1 MKAYT
6 KLYHHIKLRSI
17 TNEIDI
23 KSSPEDVLSH
33 WIYGSPY
40 LPYYGSSSGYL
51 MLLNAFTRRKKV
63 INTSTF
69 WVNFYYFAY
78 HVFLAFGKGREEF
91 VLLALCKCF
100 GSLNVYQYRISDWVT
115 YLTGKVVDFVVLHD
129 TIYVICCHWQDRH
142 RCTGL
147 EFRKYKF
154 FVIEK
159 YSCCNIFLTHKVG
172 YLWWTT
178 HNDSYHVWG
187 NIECVQHK
195 LLNKKKS

>member
-1 MKAYT
+1 MKIEGKNSTNDTQKLTVNYHNIWTFVKAYT

-69 WVNFYYFAY
+69 
-78 HVFLAFGKGREEF
+78 
-91 VLLALCKCF
+91 
-100 GSLNVYQYRISDWVT
+100 
-115 YLTGKVVDFVVLHD
+115 
-129 TIYVICCHWQDRH
+129 
-142 RCTGL
+142 
-147 EFRKYKF
+147 
-154 FVIEK
+154 
-159 YSCCNIFLTHKVG
+159 
-172 YLWWTT
+172 
-178 HNDSYHVWG
+178 
-187 NIECVQHK
+187 
-195 LLNKKKS
+195 